1 MVVRLQAPFHIAE
14 LGPLQQ
20 PRRADCDGRQHMP
33 NDWVRAA
40 CGTALPAA
48 EAAEVPA
55 PTCVPNCPRVLRVLE
70 RGRRLLREMDGAPS
84 GAVPQHVGHLASP
97 EDCPAAMDLCWNCRT
112 RPAAKPSPATIHRVL
127 EGAIRGAVL
136 PRLQALHRSS
146 LPPVRAAAARLADR
160 LLAPSPGIGRT
171 IAAIETIARPYGWS
185 VTYCAPLFE
194 ECARNLGDRFA
205 DDACDEAQLTTA
217 LLTLQAALDSMVEPL
232 TSLPEHA
239 PAALVVTPA
248 DEPHQLG
255 AKLAERALQHA
266 GWRTS
271 SATPA
276 SDAALAALLGA
287 EHHDVLHLALSCAFR
302 RDHWQ
307 AKLARLIAHARTASR
322 NPGITVSLGGRLFN
336 EAPAAWSTVGADT
349 CSMSS
354 ATLAQVLAGAA
365 HRA

>member
-1 MVVRLQAPFHIAE
+1 MVVRLQTLFDTGE
-14 LGPLQQ
+14 LGPLPQT
-20 PRRADCDGRQHMP
+20 PRADCNGRDYTP
-33 NDWVRAA
+33 NKWARAA
-40 CGTALPAA
+40 CGTAVRPADA
-48 EAAEVPA
+48 DDIPA
-55 PTCVPNCPRVLRVLE
+55 QGCVPNCPRVLQVLE
-70 RGRRLLREMDGAPS
+70 RGRRMLRTMNGARS
-84 GAVPQHVGHLASP
+84 GLEPHHDDRLSSTV
-97 EDCPAAMDLCWNCRT
+97 DCATTVDLCWNCRT
-112 RPAAKPSPATIHRVL
+112 RPEAKPSPAAIQRVL
-127 EGAIRGAVL
+127 EGAIRRAVL

-171 IAAIETIARPYGWS
+171 IIAIESIARPYGWS

-205 DDACDEAQLTTA
+205 HDACDEAQLTTA
-217 LLTLQAALDSMVEPL
+217 LLTLQAALDSMSEPM

-239 PAALVVTPA
+239 PAALVVTPP

-266 GWRTS
+266 GWRTT
-271 SATPA
+271 SAAPA
-276 SDAALAALLGA
+276 DDAALGQLLGA

-336 EAPAAWSTVGADT
+336 EAPAAWRTVGADT

-354 ATLAQVLAGAA
+354 ATLAQALAGAA